1 MTHTGQLAMNK
12 QVNIGINKADREM
25 LLQGL
30 RFVRSS
36 VLLRMREPAEDE
48 TERREAELKKIA
60 RLVEQINGSSEAMAG
75 V

>member
-1 MTHTGQLAMNK
+1 MTHTGQLAMSE

-30 RFVRSS
+30 RYVRSS
-36 VLLRMREPAEDE
+36 VLLEMRDPTDDD
-48 TERREAELKKIA
+48 TERREVELRKIE
-60 RLVEQINGSSEAMAG
+60 RLVSQISGSSEAMAG